1 MSRDYGRSKSTRRSG
16 SGSRQFLQVM
26 MAFITGY
33 LVASV
38 FDFASLT
45 HWINNRLLTQQ
56 TSDNTQKKLSTVQEA
71 ALPKPKFEFYTLLA
85 NGQPAAVSVQPH
97 NKPRVQMQ
105 QAAVAAATP
114 MKTPAT
120 TSVIAAAQTDAKTI
134 TVNRESWVIQV
145 GSFKTMPE
153 AERMK
158 AALILKGYTVQV
170 VSVSQQQGN
179 WFRVLI
185 GPYSSQN
192 EVQQAQVAFSKNE
205 RVVGM
210 IRKA

>member
-1 MSRDYGRSKSTRRSG
+1 
-16 SGSRQFLQVM
+16 M

-33 LVASV
+33 LVASI

-45 HWINNRLLTQQ
+45 HWINSRVLTQQ
-56 TSDNTQKKLSTVQEA
+56 TNDNTQEKLKAMQEA
-71 ALPKPKFEFYTLLA
+71 SLPKPKFEFYTLLA
-85 NGQPAAVSVQPH
+85 NGRTQPAAVSVQPQA
-97 NKPRVQMQ
+97 KAPVQMQ
-105 QAAVAAATP
+105 AAVEAATP

-120 TSVIAAAQTDAKTI
+120 NSVIAAAQTDAKTVAI
-134 TVNRESWVIQV
+134 NKESWVIQV

-170 VSVSQQQGN
+170 VSISQPQGN

>member
-1 MSRDYGRSKSTRRSG
+1 MTREYGRNKSMRRRS

-26 MAFITGY
+26 MAFLTGY
-33 LVASV
+33 LVASF
-38 FDFASLT
+38 FDFASLS
-45 HWINNRLLTQQ
+45 HWANTRFLTQSVAENPSGNIAR
-56 TSDNTQKKLSTVQEA
+56 TSKDT

-85 NGQPAAVSVQPH
+85 NGRTQVASAQPQPAAKQPVKVQTAAP
-97 NKPRVQMQ
+97 PVQ
-105 QAAVAAATP
+105 VAS
-114 MKTPAT
+114 TPAGET
-120 TSVIAAAQTDAKTI
+120 PVRTI
-134 TVNRESWVIQV
+134 PGNQESWVIQV

-158 AALILKGYTVQV
+158 AALILKGYTVNIT
-170 VSVSQQQGN
+170 SISQPQGN

-185 GPYSSQN
+185 GPYTSQN
-192 EVQQAQVAFSKNE
+192 EAQQAHVAFSRNE